1 MRKKKILCSILIQ
14 FQGLQDLWDV
24 FKTLKDVIFRR
35 KLQ

>member
-1 MRKKKILCSILIQ
+1 MRKKILRSVLIQ